1 MVTDFSLQAVL
12 DKIKAE
18 TGCACEVFLGITND
32 ETIRIPAEKL
42 IAVINLL
49 REHFDI
55 YHLSAITAQQR
66 EDQPDEIE
74 LIYHLWYG
82 KGLSLL
88 LRLPAD
94 VPEVPSIFSLVPGAD
109 FYEREAAEMYGVV
122 FTGRSET
129 PRLLLPDEWDQ
140 GPPFLRVKERDE

>member
-1 MVTDFSLQAVL
+1 MVTDFSVQAIM

-18 TGCACEVFLGITND
+18 TGCAGEIFSGIIND
-32 ETIRIPAEKL
+32 ETIRIPVEQL
-42 IAVINLL
+42 GAVIDLL

-55 YHLSAITAQQR
+55 SHLSAITAQQR
-66 EDQPDEIE
+66 EDQTDEIE
-74 LIYHLWYG
+74 LIYHFWQG

-88 LRLPAD
+88 VRLPAD
-94 VPEVPSIFSLVPGAD
+94 VPEVPSILSLIPGAD

-140 GPPFLRVKERDE
+140 GPPFLSVKERDE